1 MLPERIARLDE
12 LARNL
17 WWSWSPESRDLFRSI
32 SVRLWRVTNHN
43 PVLLLHTVTPDRL
56 ERLAADPDFLKRY
69 EALLRRFDGYMRASR
84 TKRSKLEPSEPGS
97 PRVAYFSAEYGL
109 HGSLPIYSGG
119 LGILSGDQTK
129 TASDLA
135 LDFTAVGF
143 MYPKGYFDQEILPD
157 GEQVAHYDELD
168 IPNVAI
174 ERVKDP
180 RVSTGEPLLISLSMQ
195 RPEDLLHL
203 QVWLVR
209 CGRVNIYLMD
219 SNVDANDPAN
229 RDITTRLYGGDREY
243 RLRQEIALG
252 IGGIRVLRALGLQ
265 PDVFHANEGHVAF
278 NFVERLREAM
288 KAGLS
293 LKRQR
298 RLCENLP
305 CLRRTPRFR
314 QATMP
319 SRTSSSRGTF
329 GITGR
334 NSE

>member
-1 MLPERIARLDE
+1 
-12 LARNL
+12 
-17 WWSWSPESRDLFRSI
+17 
-32 SVRLWRVTNHN
+32 
-43 PVLLLHTVTPDRL
+43 
-56 ERLAADPDFLKRY
+56 
-69 EALLRRFDGYMRASR
+69 
-84 TKRSKLEPSEPGS
+84 
-97 PRVAYFSAEYGL
+97 
-109 HGSLPIYSGG
+109 
-119 LGILSGDQTK
+119 
-129 TASDLA
+129 
-135 LDFTAVGF
+135 